1 MSEAKLPFYAE
12 QTFGELAHRA
22 AALYG
27 KREALIYEA
36 ERYTFQQ
43 VAAEVDRAAKAFMA
57 AGIKQ
62 DDHVCIWLHNS
73 SQWMFVFLGLA
84 RIGAVHVPI
93 NTRFGTRD
101 LEYVLQ
107 QSDSCALITHTAA
120 AGSDYLAMVNDVV
133 DLPAEDVR
141 VDDPKFPT
149 LKQVIVLEGTEQAG
163 VVSWPALLE
172 RGDAYSDAEV
182 AAASAAVSVT
192 DPVFIMY
199 TSGTTGFPKGAV
211 HTHNLLRNV
220 EERGFRMAISP
231 SDTILNYLPLF
242 HAFGYSEGALMSL
255 VTGARQIITQLF
267 VPDECLD
274 LIEQEKVSVI
284 HGFEAHAKGLT
295 EAQLERPRDI
305 SSLRTGLF
313 ASGMHSATPVIRRA
327 IETLKP
333 LQNIGGFG
341 MTEVWLGV
349 AIGTLGDTV
358 EQRSESS
365 GAPGIGYRN
374 RIVDPETLALCA
386 AGIPG
391 EWQVQGE
398 FLMQGYYKKPAETAA
413 SYTDD
418 GWFRTGDMA
427 EWREDG
433 YIRFLGRYKD
443 MLKVGGENVDPMEV
457 EGLLLEHPAI
467 HQVAVVGQRHDKM
480 SEVPVAF
487 VQLAPGA
494 RISAAEVTAYCT
506 GKVAG
511 FKVPRR
517 VEFIDEF
524 PMTASGKIRK
534 VELRARLVEE
544 D

>member
-1 MSEAKLPFYAE
+1 MSNPFETDLPQQSANYSPLSPISFLSRTALVHQQGISVIHGERRWTWADTYTRCLRLASALSKKGIGKGDTVSVMAPNIPAIFEAH
-12 QTFGELAHRA
+12 FGVLMTGAVLNTLNIR
-22 AALYG
+22 L
-27 KREALIYEA
+27 EA
-36 ERYTFQQ
+36 ETLSYIFEH
-43 VAAEVDRAAKAFMA
+43 AETKVLLTDREFSSV
-57 AGIKQ
+57 IKRALSNVRHNIIVIDI
-62 DDHVCIWLHNS
+62 DDPEIES
-73 SQWMFVFLGLA
+73 GEFLGEM
-84 RIGAVHVPI
+84 
-93 NTRFGTRD
+93 
-101 LEYVLQ
+101 EYEEFLKEGDPEFEPVLPEDDW
-107 QSDSCALITHTAA
+107 QS
-120 AGSDYLAMVNDVV
+120 
-133 DLPAEDVR
+133 
-141 VDDPKFPT
+141 
-149 LKQVIVLEGTEQAG
+149 
-163 VVSWPALLE
+163 VSLN
-172 RGDAYSDAEV
+172 
-182 AAASAAVSVT
+182 
-192 DPVFIMY
+192 Y

-267 VPDECLD
+267 DPDECLD
-274 LIEQEKVSVI
+274 LIENEKVSVI

-295 EAQLERPRDI
+295 EAQLEGPRDL

-333 LQNIGGFG
+333 LKNMGGFG

-374 RIVDPETLALCA
+374 RIVDPETLAPCPV
-386 AGIPG
+386 GVPG

-418 GWFRTGDMA
+418 DWFRTGDMA

-487 VQLAPGA
+487 VQLAPGEQV
-494 RISAAEVTAYCT
+494 SAAEVTAYCT

-534 VELRARLVEE
+534 VELRERLEE
-544 D
+544 EC